1 MNNAN
6 RPRSNSVTSIKDYL
20 KRKREKT
27 VTEDYRV
34 ATTNETSLKHK
45 KTRRNIREG
54 DLNNTMMEDLKL
66 MIQTLTA
73 DVHKGFQDNN
83 SEIKKLKEDIEKREQ
98 QWREEKLELTQKLN
112 LLEIK
117 LQKQD
122 TIIEKLENQL
132 EIQEK
137 NKKIH
142 NIIIKG
148 LQLPNNNLETNI
160 ETFLNQ
166 ELNTEVNVT
175 EAFKVGKKSDSMVI
189 VAKLKSRTQKQLI
202 LTNKNKL
209 KGKSVYIEND
219 LTKAELEIQ
228 SILRQHANEELKKGR
243 KAKIA
248 YQKLYVDNE
257 LYIWNKKQKQLIK
270 QINFTPTKN

>member
-1 MNNAN
+1 MFEYNTHDIN
-6 RPRSNSVTSIKDYL
+6 
-20 KRKREKT
+20 
-27 VTEDYRV
+27 
-34 ATTNETSLKHK
+34 
-45 KTRRNIREG
+45 G
-54 DLNNTMMEDLKL
+54 D
-66 MIQTLTA
+66 
-73 DVHKGFQDNN
+73 
-83 SEIKKLKEDIEKREQ
+83 
-98 QWREEKLELTQKLN
+98 EKLELTQKLN

-122 TIIEKLENQL
+122 AIIEKLENQL
-132 EIQEK
+132 ETQEK

-248 YQKLYVDNE
+248 YQKLYIDNE